1 MRADLSTALTC
12 TEYSNWTLVL
22 ISISGLVLLSGVA
35 VLSAKKLDG
44 PRTTAPSRNPE
55 DDDLEAGGD
64 VALESLPELGKSVD
78 RPPNGLL
85 TRRDSVPPAETV
97 WAIGDASVD
106 SARTD
111 DSWADAKD
119 EQYATL
125 PPRSGSPDDDEFG
138 DLQTARPKGMSSTLR

>member
-1 MRADLSTALTC
+1 M
-12 TEYSNWTLVL
+12 L

-64 VALESLPELGKSVD
+64 VGLESLPELGKSVD

-85 TRRDSVPPAETV
+85 TRRDSAPPTETV

-106 SARTD
+106 SAGAD
-111 DSWADAKD
+111 DSWGDAKD
-119 EQYATL
+119 DQYATL
-125 PPRSGSPDDDEFG
+125 RPRSDSPDDDEFG
-138 DLQTARPKGMSSTLR
+138 DLQTAGLNGVSSAPR